1 MLPWLM
7 PDPAVPGL
15 LAKVRDTSLSKM
27 VRDDMLALIL
37 RGDYAPGQRISEPDV
52 AARLRVSRVPVRE
65 ALRELESSGLVAAR
79 KHAGVFV
86 RVLDPHEVADLY
98 ELRALL
104 DGHAGR
110 RAAGLPGAAR
120 QALVRRLT
128 ALLRDMKGHA
138 RVGDVQAYYT
148 SNLAFHWAMVD
159 AAGNEALA
167 QAYRGVVQQLHLAR
181 LRNLSDRSSMA
192 ASQDE
197 HQAILDALATGDAAR
212 CQALQSDHV
221 TTSYQRLASRQDP
234 QAAAPGDVDT
244 RDTQART
251 RAKRHAP
258 APADPPAAPSPL
270 ERGAPRRGR
279 PG

>member
-1 MLPWLM
+1 MLPWLT
-7 PDPAVPGL
+7 PDPASAGL

-37 RGDYAPGQRISEPDV
+37 RGDYAPGQRINEPDV

-86 RVLDPHEVADLY
+86 RVLDPQEVADLY

-110 RAAGLPGAAR
+110 RAAELPTAAR

-128 ALLRDMKGHA
+128 ALVRDMKGHA
-138 RVGDVQAYYT
+138 RAGDVQAYYS
-148 SNLAFHWAMVD
+148 SNLAFHWAMVE
-159 AAGNEALA
+159 AAGNDALA

-181 LRNLSDRSSMA
+181 LRNLSDRSSMK

-197 HQAILDALATGDAAR
+197 HQAILAALTAGDAAR
-212 CQALQSDHV
+212 CQALQAEHV
-221 TTSYQRLASRQDP
+221 TTSYRRLANRQDLQGAP
-234 QAAAPGDVDT
+234 AGLAPG
-244 RDTQART
+244 QAGAT
-251 RAKRHAP
+251 P
-258 APADPPAAPSPL
+258 APAAPAA
-270 ERGAPRRGR
+270 RRAPARTGR
-279 PG
+279 TAR